1 MTDDFPIRR
10 AFPDEAASLS
20 KIALAAKAHWGY
32 PERWL
37 EIWMPQ
43 LTFSP
48 EYFKQNE
55 SWVAEEKGLPIAFC
69 TLQEKDGNAWIGNL
83 WVSPECIGKGVGK
96 TLFSHVA
103 RLSGQR
109 GYQILRLEADPNAVG
124 FYEKMGMRRIGE
136 RHAEVEGHPRVLPIM
151 EISLSDLV

>member
-1 MTDDFPIRR
+1 MDNNIRR
-10 AFPDEAASLS
+10 AFPEEATSLS

-37 EIWMPQ
+37 AIWKPQ

-48 EYFKQNE
+48 EYFRQNE
-55 SWVAEEKGLPIAFC
+55 TWVAEEHSLPIAFY
-69 TLQEKDGNAWIGNL
+69 TLQEKDGNAWLENL
-83 WVSPECIGKGVGK
+83 FVSPEFIGKGVGK
-96 TLFSHVA
+96 MLFSHAV

-109 GYQILRLEADPNAVG
+109 GYQILQLEADPNAVG

-136 RHAEVEGHPRVLPIM
+136 RHVEVEGHLRILPIL
-151 EISLSDLV
+151 EISLSDLM